1 MHDRER
7 GGGVTP
13 ASGKW
18 QRLSDGIAW
27 NNERLLF
34 RKRSCFIAAQIN

>member
-13 ASGKW
+13 TSGKW
-18 QRLSDGIAW
+18 QRLSDGIAQ
-27 NNERLLF
+27 NERLL
-34 RKRSCFIAAQIN
+34 STDAHV